1 MTHEGKRVVV
11 GRQQLEGMINSPD
24 TSVHITAERRDR
36 WREGGRERVK
46 KKGHVVKEQIDK
58 RERDTRRQQ
67 GGERREKTG
76 RGFCMDG
83 GRTEAEEEGL
93 PHRLPISGGILLPS
107 AISNTNL
114 QGHSHWH
121 CAS

>member
-46 KKGHVVKEQIDK
+46 KKD
-58 RERDTRRQQ
+58 
-67 GGERREKTG
+67 
-76 RGFCMDG
+76 M
-83 GRTEAEEEGL
+83 
-93 PHRLPISGGILLPS
+93 LLR
-107 AISNTNL
+107 NR
-114 QGHSHWH
+114 
-121 CAS
+121 